1 MGSAA
6 GEMERE
12 LARRATFLGPSL
24 STHYRSPIIA
34 RRGRGTFLFDDAG
47 QPLLDLVNNPASLG
61 HCHEAVT
68 AAAADQMGRLNTN
81 TRYVYPEISDYAE
94 APRQPPIAA

>member
-1 MGSAA
+1 MGSWGVDVLLDKYFLNGLFFRANGSNDGPCGGYEGPHNLQVPSRKAEKRMGSAA

-34 RRGRGTFLFDDAG
+34 RRG
-47 QPLLDLVNNPASLG
+47 PSPPP
-61 HCHEAVT
+61 C
-68 AAAADQMGRLNTN
+68 
-81 TRYVYPEISDYAE
+81 YP
-94 APRQPPIAA
+94 